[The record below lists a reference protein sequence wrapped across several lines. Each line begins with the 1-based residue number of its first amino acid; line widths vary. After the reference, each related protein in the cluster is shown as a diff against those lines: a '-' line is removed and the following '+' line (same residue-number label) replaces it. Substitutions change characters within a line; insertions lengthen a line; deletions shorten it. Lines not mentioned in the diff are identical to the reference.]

1 MEFLATALFTY
12 SGIRGYVNSYNLIHS
27 IPTVDSNSNGYLLH
41 QRSGVSENGQLSCR
55 CSSGSISSMPGNG
68 AMLAELQN
76 CIEETRLNGHQMP
89 LGTKG
94 FVNKSDIPKT
104 NTQLDIVNNSENSS
118 MQPQL
123 KFVNNNSEYL
133 QTGYLL
139 EEDEGDEYDQRM
151 SLLKSHELP
160 TPRYSLFL
168 IILMLKQRMKFYFLS
183 GSGDLERREMHY
195 GEELF
200 IPEGALRKE
209 VLGHVDEEEVR
220 KLRRCLVGEMAG
232 VCSVGSIVGRLHNW
246 GLGEIRV
253 QRLRGNFFLLTI
265 EDEDL
270 FFMLEDLQW
279 SYLKEIFVD
288 VKLWTET
295 LSHKE
300 RVVWLEI
307 DGLPL
312 QCWNEITLKRLVG
325 LWGKFEAYGENVKH
339 HIDCEKVNMMIST
352 TIEARIDEVVDV
364 VVENQK
370 FGVRVLE
377 VGMLDNSVAKLP
389 IFENNKNKHNGVEKV
404 GEEIG
409 AIKVGV
415 ASEYLS
421 DDKSEASSTGCSAEK
436 KGITKISGGA
446 FNVSCTE
453 DSLGDC
459 SQDFVGKPSEGGC
472 SLEEGRESEG
482 FQIQNISINEG
493 VQGVGDVGVESKAL
507 GADEVIIFNDGVSI
521 LNDRDRDVGA
531 VVGVAENGLSSHGN
545 KAIEDSSGMG
555 LSIEGLMDFNC
566 VSWLALGENNEGIK
580 VGNSNPRRITRDTG
594 KSNIKEKKNSEH
606 FGGDCGEEPG
616 VPEISWRKKNKK
628 SKKFGSLMDIQ
639 DKVLSKAERK
649 RRDRALKR
657 LNLKKSDLITS
668 ELSGRTLSDSDLK
681 RRKADAFVKAEKTL
695 ELGKILGIKF
705 VGSESEIIKDLESLD
720 MC

>member
-1 MEFLATALFTY
+1 
-12 SGIRGYVNSYNLIHS
+12 
-27 IPTVDSNSNGYLLH
+27 
-41 QRSGVSENGQLSCR
+41 
-55 CSSGSISSMPGNG
+55 
-68 AMLAELQN
+68 
-76 CIEETRLNGHQMP
+76 
-89 LGTKG
+89 
-94 FVNKSDIPKT
+94 
-104 NTQLDIVNNSENSS
+104 
-118 MQPQL
+118 
-123 KFVNNNSEYL
+123 
-133 QTGYLL
+133 
-139 EEDEGDEYDQRM
+139 
-151 SLLKSHELP
+151 
-160 TPRYSLFL
+160 
-168 IILMLKQRMKFYFLS
+168 
-183 GSGDLERREMHY
+183 
-195 GEELF
+195 
-200 IPEGALRKE
+200 
-209 VLGHVDEEEVR
+209 
-220 KLRRCLVGEMAG
+220 MAG
-232 VCSVGSIVGRLHNW
+232 VCSVGSIVGRLHNR

-279 SYLKEIFVD
+279 SYLKEIFMD

-295 LSHKE
+295 LCHKE
-300 RVVWLEI
+300 IVVWLEI

-352 TIEARIDEVVDV
+352 TIEAWIDKVIDV

-377 VGMLDNSVAKLP
+377 VGMVDNSVAKLP
-389 IFENNKNKHNGVEKV
+389 IFENSKNKQNVIEKV

-409 AIKVGV
+409 AVKDGV

-421 DDKSEASSTGCSAEK
+421 DDKSKASSSGCSAEK

-459 SQDFVGKPSEGGC
+459 CQDCVGS
-472 SLEEGRESEG
+472 RARRA
-482 FQIQNISINEG
+482 
-493 VQGVGDVGVESKAL
+493 GDVGVESKAL
-507 GADEVIIFNDGVSI
+507 GADEVIIFNNGVSM

-531 VVGVAENGLSSHGN
+531 VVGVAENGLSSYGN
-545 KAIEDSSGMG
+545 KAIEESSRMG

-566 VSWLALGENNEGIK
+566 ASRLALWENNEGFK
-580 VGNSNPRRITRDTG
+580 
-594 KSNIKEKKNSEH
+594 
-606 FGGDCGEEPG
+606 
-616 VPEISWRKKNKK
+616 
-628 SKKFGSLMDIQ
+628 

-668 ELSGRTLSDSDLK
+668 ELSERSLSDSDLK
-681 RRKADAFVKAEKTL
+681 RRKADAFVEAKKTL
-695 ELGKILGIKF
+695 EL
-705 VGSESEIIKDLESLD
+705 ESVRQPSWFW
-720 MC
+720 